1 MNEKRIFADAYQTT
15 FADPKEMLEF
25 LAQRAKESSWIRKPT
40 RTLRLVPAIQEVGKM
55 KDTVGKNWE
64 EILEDTENNTQLAL
78 KIKGETYPVRTC
90 AIRTIL
96 DRAGISGSGLR
107 KLETANY
114 AKVVN
119 YCLKV
124 AKGDALIKI
133 ADGKVSAVHGGDHH
147 DYSILDMRAVFEM
160 TMQFLNT
167 NFPGNSYVEGSG
179 MFDHSIVSAMWE
191 LGGNQELLD
200 TYRDA
205 LSDHGISDNIIAP
218 AVRLTTSDV
227 AVSGANLYPMLTCS
241 SSGRTISLGS
251 PIKLAHTGGADMT
264 QFLANLR
271 MLCSRYQD
279 AISDIT
285 KLMDIEI
292 HHPLN
297 CIRLLMKRLGIRK
310 KLINDV
316 AEMFEF
322 QKGNGPCT
330 AHDIYFEGLKAQ
342 NPDVAAWIQIP
353 ALSVSYPVVQ
363 GKDNSYYLHHM
374 FDGQENKNGSIF
386 IDYHNQPDFTD
397 SNTIIYGHNMKN
409 GSMFGTLDRY
419 QEKSLFEQYPCFYIY
434 LPDGI
439 LEYRVVSC
447 YAGRTGSVGYT
458 YRFPEQED
466 FQDFLEK
473 ILSYASYN
481 TGTEVTDTDHIV
493 TLSTCVNSN
502 RNYRYLVH
510 GKLERKIEMR

>member
-1 MNEKRIFADAYQTT
+1 MNETRIFADAYQTT

-40 RTLRLVPAIQEVGKM
+40 RTLRLVPAIQEAGKM

-218 AVRLTTSDV
+218 AVTVGYKLLPNHDVKDDGAFDTQKAFGNVPAWKQWLSLVILILTLLAMIFEDKIGIKLC
-227 AVSGANLYPMLTCS
+227 VSGGIGALLLILTGVIS
-241 SSGRTISLGS
+241 EKDALKSIDLKTIFLFGGTLSLAS
-251 PIKLAHTGGADMT
+251 
-264 QFLANLR
+264 
-271 MLCSRYQD
+271 
-279 AISDIT
+279 
-285 KLMDIEI
+285 
-292 HHPLN
+292 
-297 CIRLLMKRLGIRK
+297 
-310 KLINDV
+310 
-316 AEMFEF
+316 
-322 QKGNGPCT
+322 
-330 AHDIYFEGLKAQ
+330 
-342 NPDVAAWIQIP
+342 
-353 ALSVSYPVVQ
+353 ALQ
-363 GKDNSYYLHHM
+363 
-374 FDGQENKNGSIF
+374 NGSV
-386 IDYHNQPDFTD
+386 
-397 SNTIIYGHNMKN
+397 K
-409 GSMFGTLDRY
+409 
-419 QEKSLFEQYPCFYIY
+419 
-434 LPDGI
+434 
-439 LEYRVVSC
+439 
-447 YAGRTGSVGYT
+447 
-458 YRFPEQED
+458 
-466 FQDFLEK
+466 
-473 ILSYASYN
+473 
-481 TGTEVTDTDHIV
+481 
-493 TLSTCVNSN
+493 
-502 RNYRYLVH
+502 
-510 GKLERKIEMR
+510 

>member
-1 MNEKRIFADAYQTT
+1 MNETRIFADAYQTT

-40 RTLRLVPAIQEVGKM
+40 RTLRLVPAIQEAGKM

-292 HHPLN
+292 RHPLN
-297 CIRLLMKRLGIRK
+297 CIRLSMKRLGIRK

-316 AEMFEF
+316 VEMFEF
-322 QKGNGPCT
+322 QKGN
-330 AHDIYFEGLKAQ
+330 
-342 NPDVAAWIQIP
+342 
-353 ALSVSYPVVQ
+353 
-363 GKDNSYYLHHM
+363 
-374 FDGQENKNGSIF
+374 
-386 IDYHNQPDFTD
+386 
-397 SNTIIYGHNMKN
+397 
-409 GSMFGTLDRY
+409 
-419 QEKSLFEQYPCFYIY
+419 
-434 LPDGI
+434 
-439 LEYRVVSC
+439 
-447 YAGRTGSVGYT
+447 AG
-458 YRFPEQED
+458 E
-466 FQDFLEK
+466 
-473 ILSYASYN
+473 
-481 TGTEVTDTDHIV
+481 
-493 TLSTCVNSN
+493 
-502 RNYRYLVH
+502 
-510 GKLERKIEMR
+510 

>member
-1 MNEKRIFADAYQTT
+1 MNETRIFADAYQTT

-40 RTLRLVPAIQEVGKM
+40 RTLRLVPAIQEAGKM

-279 AISDIT
+279 AISDMT

-292 HHPLN
+292 RHPLN

-330 AHDIYFEGLKAQ
+330 AHDLYFAMNEASFFAACEGMQGAAIINLEEQITRALALDWKEF
-342 NPDVAAWIQIP
+342 DVGEAIKW
-353 ALSVSYPVVQ
+353 
-363 GKDNSYYLHHM
+363 
-374 FDGQENKNGSIF
+374 
-386 IDYHNQPDFTD
+386 
-397 SNTIIYGHNMKN
+397 
-409 GSMFGTLDRY
+409 
-419 QEKSLFEQYPCFYIY
+419 
-434 LPDGI
+434 
-439 LEYRVVSC
+439 
-447 YAGRTGSVGYT
+447 
-458 YRFPEQED
+458 
-466 FQDFLEK
+466 
-473 ILSYASYN
+473 
-481 TGTEVTDTDHIV
+481 
-493 TLSTCVNSN
+493 
-502 RNYRYLVH
+502 
-510 GKLERKIEMR
+510 

>member
-1 MNEKRIFADAYQTT
+1 MNETRIFADAYQTT

-40 RTLRLVPAIQEVGKM
+40 RTLRLVPAIQEAGKM

-200 TYRDA
+200 TYREA

-292 HHPLN
+292 RHPLN

-330 AHDIYFEGLKAQ
+330 AHDLYFAMNEASFFAACEGMQ
-342 NPDVAAWIQIP
+342 GAA
-353 ALSVSYPVVQ
+353 
-363 GKDNSYYLHHM
+363 
-374 FDGQENKNGSIF
+374 
-386 IDYHNQPDFTD
+386 
-397 SNTIIYGHNMKN
+397 IIN
-409 GSMFGTLDRY
+409 L
-419 QEKSLFEQYPCFYIY
+419 
-434 LPDGI
+434 
-439 LEYRVVSC
+439 
-447 YAGRTGSVGYT
+447 
-458 YRFPEQED
+458 
-466 FQDFLEK
+466 
-473 ILSYASYN
+473 
-481 TGTEVTDTDHIV
+481 
-493 TLSTCVNSN
+493 
-502 RNYRYLVH
+502 
-510 GKLERKIEMR
+510 

>member
-1 MNEKRIFADAYQTT
+1 MNETRIFADAYQTT

-40 RTLRLVPAIQEVGKM
+40 RTLRLVPAIQEAGKM

-107 KLETANY
+107 KLETATY

-205 LSDHGISDNIIAP
+205 LSDHGISDTPQHPSVIRFSLQYSETALIICAI
-218 AVRLTTSDV
+218 VRTVFLSVHPVIPRTRCTSV
-227 AVSGANLYPMLTCS
+227 S
-241 SSGRTISLGS
+241 SSGS
-251 PIKLAHTGGADMT
+251 
-264 QFLANLR
+264 
-271 MLCSRYQD
+271 SR
-279 AISDIT
+279 SIT
-285 KLMDIEI
+285 
-292 HHPLN
+292 
-297 CIRLLMKRLGIRK
+297 R
-310 KLINDV
+310 
-316 AEMFEF
+316 F
-322 QKGNGPCT
+322 
-330 AHDIYFEGLKAQ
+330 
-342 NPDVAAWIQIP
+342 
-353 ALSVSYPVVQ
+353 
-363 GKDNSYYLHHM
+363 
-374 FDGQENKNGSIF
+374 
-386 IDYHNQPDFTD
+386 
-397 SNTIIYGHNMKN
+397 
-409 GSMFGTLDRY
+409 
-419 QEKSLFEQYPCFYIY
+419 
-434 LPDGI
+434 I
-439 LEYRVVSC
+439 LEM
-447 YAGRTGSVGYT
+447 
-458 YRFPEQED
+458 
-466 FQDFLEK
+466 
-473 ILSYASYN
+473 
-481 TGTEVTDTDHIV
+481 TDWFIC
-493 TLSTCVNSN
+493 LQPA
-502 RNYRYLVH
+502 
-510 GKLERKIEMR
+510 